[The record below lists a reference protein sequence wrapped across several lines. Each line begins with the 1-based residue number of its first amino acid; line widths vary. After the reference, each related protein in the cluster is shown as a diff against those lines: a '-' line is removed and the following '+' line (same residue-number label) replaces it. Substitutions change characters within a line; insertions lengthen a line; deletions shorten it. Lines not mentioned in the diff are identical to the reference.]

1 MSKPHSYI
9 AIQGA
14 FSVRSCVCLLLL
26 CTACV
31 GQTPAVKYETEHA
44 QDLKSSPREI
54 TLNVNTLE
62 PRSSYHISQLIPF
75 KLTFSSQRSQ
85 FYTAELASG
94 GSVAG
99 VNDDFVILG
108 PGFSKPLH
116 SMPILNTG
124 VVCCESNWHYVGRR
138 PVTATAYLNLKETW
152 RFLKA
157 RGQDVPDL
165 IPGDYCIW
173 IRTRRVRR
181 GLPSSSFHD
190 RYLTAGDV
198 VVTSRNVVNFKI
210 LAGTR
215 DAERGT
221 PSPLVY
227 QNNGV
232 AATTASKS

>member
-9 AIQGA
+9 ASQGA

-31 GQTPAVKYETEHA
+31 AQTPAVKYETEHA
-44 QDLKSSPREI
+44 RDLKSSPREI

-62 PRSSYHISQLIPF
+62 SRSSYHIWELIPF
-75 KLTFSSQRSQ
+75 KLTFSSQRSH

-108 PGFSKPLH
+108 PGISKPLH
-116 SMPILNTG
+116 STPILNTG
-124 VVCCESNWHYVGRR
+124 VVCCESNRQYVGRR
-138 PVTATAYLNLKETW
+138 PVAAMGYLNLKETW

-157 RGQDVPDL
+157 REQDVPDL
-165 IPGDYCIW
+165 IPGDYSVW

-181 GLPSSSFHD
+181 GLPSSSFRD
-190 RYLTAGDV
+190 RYLTAGDI
-198 VVTSRNVVNFKI
+198 VVTSTNVFNFKI
-210 LAGTR
+210 LT
-215 DAERGT
+215 D
-221 PSPLVY
+221 
-227 QNNGV
+227 
-232 AATTASKS
+232 